1 MRFPLSLTTSLTG
14 YLVKQ
19 KIAGRKR
26 FPLVLMLEPL
36 HACNLTCTGCG
47 RIREYAATIRER
59 MSVEDCLASA
69 DECGAPVVSVCGGEP
84 LVYKGIEELVAKLI
98 ERKKHVYVC
107 TNAMMLEKKLPGFR
121 PTSRLFFNVH
131 LDGMEATHDLMV
143 EREGCFAAAVAGIK
157 AAVAAGFQVTTN
169 TTVYQETDMNEIGVL
184 WAFLSELGVGGF
196 MVSPAYAYEAVST
209 TNPSGA
215 ERLFM
220 TRDDVHAKFLRRQAD
235 AQAVPPC
242 RHAAVSRF
250 PLRRAR
256 VGLCRLGQSHA
267 ERRRLARAVLPVGR
281 CALQDLRRTGRR
293 HRLVEVRARQRSA
306 LRALPDALRFRALGR
321 AGVESPL
328 RRHVEDGRVADDVRS
343 QRRNPK
349 QFKQEDK
356 TRNARRHQWNS
367 SSCSSCHSCFLS
379 MLHLDCVS

>member
-1 MRFPLSLTTSLTG
+1 MSISQGWLMRFPLSLTTSLTG
-14 YLVKQ
+14 YLLKQ
-19 KIAGRKR
+19 KISGRKQ

-47 RIREYAATIRER
+47 RIREYAATIRDR

-84 LVYKGIEELVAKLI
+84 LVYKGIEELVAKLV

-121 PTSRLFFNVH
+121 PSSRLFLNVH

-196 MVSPAYAYEAVST
+196 MVSPAYAYEAVNT
-209 TNPSGA
+209 TNPTGA

-235 AQAVPPC
+235 AQAVPPRRPRRC
-242 RHAAVSRF
+242 ISISSAAS
-250 PLRRAR
+250 AA
-256 VGLCRLGQSHA
+256 GLCRLGESHA
-267 ERRRLARAVLPVGR
+267 QRRRLARAVLPAWATPITR
-281 CALQDLRRTGRR
+281 PTRSWSPPPTGRSTGP
-293 HRLVEVRARQRSA
+293 ATI
-306 LRALPDALRFRALGR
+306 
-321 AGVESPL
+321 
-328 RRHVEDGRVADDVRS
+328 RVAS
-343 QRRNPK
+343 I
-349 QFKQEDK
+349 
-356 TRNARRHQWNS
+356 A
-367 SSCSSCHSCFLS
+367 
-379 MLHLDCVS
+379 